1 MARPRFDPTP
11 EQKKTVEAM
20 SAYGISEEE
29 VARTIGEH
37 GIDPKTLRKHF
48 RHALDIGATKANSAV
63 AQTAYQMATSGKC
76 PAATMFWL
84 KCRAGWKETNV
95 LQHSGPNGGPI
106 QISNDELDKRITDEL
121 ARVAASRSVAR
132 VPGSN
137 DAGAENKA
145 AISVEGVESQT

>member
-1 MARPRFDPTP
+1 MARPKFEGTA
-11 EQKKTVEAM
+11 EQRRTVEALA
-20 SAYGISEEE
+20 AYGIPEEE
-29 VARTIGEH
+29 LARTIGEH
-37 GIDPKTLRKHF
+37 GIDPKTLRKYF
-48 RHALDIGATKANSAV
+48 RHELNVGATKDNSAV
-63 AQTAYQMATSGKC
+63 AQTAYQMATSGKY

-121 ARVAASRSVAR
+121 ARMAASRRVAR

-137 DAGAENKA
+137 DAGIENKA
-145 AISVEGVESQT
+145 ARSVEGVESQT

>member
-1 MARPRFDPTP
+1 MARPRFNPTA

-20 SAYGISEEE
+20 SAYGISEDE
-29 VARTIGEH
+29 VARAMGDH

-48 RHALDIGATKANSAV
+48 RHELDIGATKANSAV

-106 QISNDELDKRITDEL
+106 QISNDELEKRITDEL
-121 ARVAASRSVAR
+121 ARIAASRSVAR
-132 VPGSN
+132 IPGAT
-137 DAGAENKA
+137 DAGAEGKTA
-145 AISVEGVESQT
+145 VPVDGLESQT